1 MGPLCFLCLFAAT
14 RFLHHRIMI
23 ALVRRSDSVLAF
35 DHRVPYY
42 PVPMSRY
49 RVPQKPGSKYIT
61 PEGKQRLS
69 DEFTYLWRS
78 KRPEVTAALAAAAA
92 EGDRSENAEYIYRK
106 KQLRE
111 IDARIHHLKD
121 RLEHIVVVDTSPTD
135 PSRVFFGAW
144 VRLEDEE
151 GNRSEYRIVGPD
163 EFDST
168 KGLISMDSPMARA
181 LMKKAEG
188 DEVVVK
194 RPKGDALFL
203 IKNVQYRPFE

>member
-1 MGPLCFLCLFAAT
+1 MLP
-14 RFLHHRIMI
+14 
-23 ALVRRSDSVLAF
+23 S
-35 DHRVPYY
+35 
-42 PVPMSRY
+42 MSRY
-49 RVPQKPGSKYIT
+49 RPHQIPGSKYIT

-69 DEFTYLWRS
+69 DEFEYLWRV

-111 IDARIHHLKD
+111 IDARIHHLKE
-121 RLEHIVVVDTSPTD
+121 RLEHIVVVDGKPD
-135 PSRVFFGAW
+135 DESRVFFGAW

-151 GNRSEYRIVGPD
+151 GNTSEYRIVGPD
-163 EFDST
+163 EFDHT

-181 LMKKAEG
+181 LMKKAES

-194 RPKGDALFL
+194 RPKGDAVFT
-203 IKNVQYRPFE
+203 IASVQYKPFT